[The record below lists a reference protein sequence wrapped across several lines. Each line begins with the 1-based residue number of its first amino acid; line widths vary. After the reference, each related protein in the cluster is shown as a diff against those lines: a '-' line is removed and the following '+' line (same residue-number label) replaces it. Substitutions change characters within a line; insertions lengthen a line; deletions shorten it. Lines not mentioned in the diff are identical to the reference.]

1 MFGWEEV
8 YTGYSRDGFEAVVK
22 WLEEKHI
29 TYKYNVYDRGRGMV
43 SSLSGKS
50 GKKYSTQFCIYV
62 RKEEL
67 EEVRFLLRKASLD
80 TRIL

>member
-8 YTGYSRDGFEAVVK
+8 YTGYSRDGFEEVVK

-43 SSLSGKS
+43 SSLSKR
-50 GKKYSTQFCIYV
+50 KKYSSQFCIYV
-62 RKEEL
+62 KKEEL
-67 EEVRFLLRKASLD
+67 EEVRFFLSKASLD
-80 TRIL
+80 TRI